1 MSLGR
6 RSSRTTTAPPPPGG
20 WSGRATTAPR
30 ATGRTVRSHD
40 GSTACQ
46 RPDGPVTLR
55 HHRMLRGRWSGRTA
69 TRPHATSRT
78 ARSDSDRPCAAPQM
92 FLSRDDRPTCHGQA
106 GPPVPPRHGVCPKG
120 DKVGHLRPNPLAVA
134 HAGSLRDSTGSPL
147 PSDGWRS
154 TDSGLRVWPE
164 SCYAPP
170 RIRSGRI
177 RVRSQPDRSESE
189 RTDCST
195 LECRR
200 PLAPGT
206 GG

>member
-1 MSLGR
+1 MLR
-6 RSSRTTTAPPPPGG
+6 RHR
-20 WSGRATTAPR
+20 APR
-30 ATGRTVRSHD
+30 AGRSGHTTAAPHASDRTVRSPYD
-40 GSTACQ
+40 TTACFGA
-46 RPDGPVTLR
+46 DGPVGQR
-55 HHRMLRGRWSGRTA
+55 HAHMPPAGRPGRTA
-69 TRPHATSRT
+69 TA
-78 ARSDSDRPCAAPQM
+78 PCAAPQM
-92 FLSRDDRPTCHGQA
+92 FLSHDDRSTCHGQA
-106 GPPVPPRHGVCPKG
+106 GLPVPPRHGMCPKG
-120 DKVGHLRPNPLAVA
+120 DKVGHPRPNPLAVA